1 LSGIVVEVNKW
12 ACLWHKITNYRK
24 SVKWNRFLDSTVNN
38 NKNKIKK
45 WQLQTQQG
53 ESRQSRPLVTEQGHG
68 LSRVIIE
75 HHVSFPY
82 YEPHLWDSFL

>member
-1 LSGIVVEVNKW
+1 LIALSGIVVEVNKW

-53 ESRQSRPLVTEQGHG
+53 ESRQSRPLVLQPFAKR
-68 LSRVIIE
+68 LALKSRCGNKKIV
-75 HHVSFPY
+75 VNKP
-82 YEPHLWDSFL
+82 